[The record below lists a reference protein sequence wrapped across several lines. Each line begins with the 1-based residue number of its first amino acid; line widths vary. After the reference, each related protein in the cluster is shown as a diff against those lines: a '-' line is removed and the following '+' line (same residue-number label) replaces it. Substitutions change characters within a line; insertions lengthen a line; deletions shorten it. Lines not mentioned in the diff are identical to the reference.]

1 MVPFRSNWL
10 DYKIFYQML
19 KKEAAESL
27 EPLLFLLIVEG
38 ISDRY
43 TRAERE
49 YIFALISEKNNCSFC
64 YEVHL
69 SLAIQHNITESQKT
83 NIQEILSNPLDNETK
98 AIVNFSCLANNLE
111 NIG

>member
-1 MVPFRSNWL
+1 
-10 DYKIFYQML
+10 ML

-49 YIFALISEKNNCSFC
+49 YIFALISEKKISLWDQKRSP
-64 YEVHL
+64 YE
-69 SLAIQHNITESQKT
+69 
-83 NIQEILSNPLDNETK
+83 
-98 AIVNFSCLANNLE
+98 
-111 NIG
+111 